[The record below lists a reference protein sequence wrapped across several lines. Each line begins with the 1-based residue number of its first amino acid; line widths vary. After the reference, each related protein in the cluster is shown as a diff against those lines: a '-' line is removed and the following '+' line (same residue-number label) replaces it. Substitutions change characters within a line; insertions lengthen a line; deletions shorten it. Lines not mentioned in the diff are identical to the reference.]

1 MLTRTWHRTLGAVLL
16 FLLAAGVFRVA
27 GGWVYGESPYVQY
40 LKWAH
45 HDIPRFTV
53 PVRLVE
59 GSPFTFQG
67 RIIGKKRYQLNL
79 MVYFTG
85 AKEEAALT
93 ALLGGPAAQPIN
105 TGLPSGKLPT
115 TFRVTV
121 HDQEKRV
128 VHDQTLRADGIVA
141 STAFFRARELALLS
155 LDEGLY
161 TLSITPLSNV
171 SALTPFRSEIELTY
185 LAK

>member
-16 FLLAAGVFRVA
+16 FLLAAGAFRVA
-27 GGWVYGESPYVQY
+27 GGWVYGEPPYVQY

-53 PVRLVE
+53 PVLLVE
-59 GSPFTFQG
+59 GTPFTFQA
-67 RIIGKKRYQLNL
+67 RIIEKKRYQLNL

-85 AKEEAALT
+85 AREEAALT
-93 ALLGGPAAQPIN
+93 ALLGGPVALPIN
-105 TGLPSGKLPT
+105 AGLPPGKLPT

-121 HDQEKRV
+121 RDQEKRMV
-128 VHDQTLRADGIVA
+128 YDQTGSADGIVA
-141 STAFFRARELALLS
+141 STAFSRAREVASLP

-161 TLSITPLSNV
+161 TLSITPLNEV
-171 SALTPFRSEIELTY
+171 SPLAPFRTEIELTY
-185 LAK
+185 SGK